1 MSEIKLENL
10 EKSFDDFVAVEKS
23 DLTIKDNEFFVL
35 LGPSGCGKTTT
46 LRMIAGLELP
56 TSGKICFVPTYECQ
70 KKSSVPFKNAR
81 IQKI

>member
-56 TSGKICFVPTYECQ
+56 TSGKILLDNEDVTFLRASQ
-70 KKSSVPFKNAR
+70 
-81 IQKI
+81 